1 MGYEVIIAAAGKG
14 ERLGLG
20 IPKAL
25 VKIGGKTLV
34 ERVVDKFIKFDKI
47 RTIYVA
53 VPPGYEPT
61 IGELLSKYG
70 DRVKVYTGGTVRQ
83 ESIYRG
89 LKYITDE
96 YVLIHDV
103 ARIMVTDKLIER
115 VMHVVTK
122 YDAVIPVIPVRDTIK
137 EVEDSKVLRTLP
149 RERLYI
155 VQTPQG
161 FRTELIVK
169 AYEKAQQEGY
179 HGTDSATLVE
189 RYGVDVSTV
198 EGEVSNIKLTYAED
212 VKLVECMLMMVDEQ
226 C

>member
-1 MGYEVIIAAAGKG
+1 MGYEAIIAAAGRG

-20 IPKAL
+20 VPKAL
-25 VKIGGKTLV
+25 VKICGKTLV
-34 ERVVDKFIKFDKI
+34 ERVVDRFVKFDKI
-47 RTIYVA
+47 RKIYVA

-89 LKYITDE
+89 LKYISDE

-103 ARIMVTDKLIER
+103 ARMMVTDKLIER
-115 VMHVVTK
+115 VMHAVTK
-122 YDAVIPVIPVRDTIK
+122 YDAVVPVIPVRDTIK
-137 EVEDSKVLRTLP
+137 EVEDGKVLRTLP

-179 HGTDSATLVE
+179 HGTDSASLVE

-212 VKLVECMLMMVDEQ
+212 MGLVKCMLMVDEQ

>member
-1 MGYEVIIAAAGKG
+1 MGYEAIIAAAGRG

-20 IPKAL
+20 VPKAL
-25 VKIGGKTLV
+25 VKICGKTLV
-34 ERVVDKFIKFDKI
+34 ERVVDRFVKFDKI
-47 RTIYVA
+47 RKIYVA

-89 LKYITDE
+89 LKYISDE

-103 ARIMVTDKLIER
+103 ARMMVTDKLIER
-115 VMHVVTK
+115 VMHAVTK
-122 YDAVIPVIPVRDTIK
+122 YDAVVPVIPVRDTIK
-137 EVEDSKVLRTLP
+137 EVEDGKVLRTLP

-169 AYEKAQQEGY
+169 VYEKAQQEGY
-179 HGTDSATLVE
+179 HGTDSASLVE

-212 VKLVECMLMMVDEQ
+212 MGLVKCMLMVDEQ

>member
-14 ERLGLG
+14 ERLGLST
-20 IPKAL
+20 PKAL
-25 VKIGGKTLV
+25 VKVGDKTLV
-34 ERVVDKFIKFDKI
+34 ERVVDKFVRFDKI
-47 RTIYVA
+47 RNIYVA

-61 IGELLSKYG
+61 IGELLSKYS

-89 LKYITDE
+89 LKYISDE

-115 VMHVVTK
+115 VMHAVTK
-122 YDAVIPVIPVRDTIK
+122 YDAVVPVIPVRDTIK

-161 FRTELIVK
+161 FRTKLMVK

-179 HGTDSATLVE
+179 HGTDSASLVE
-189 RYGVDVSTV
+189 RYGVAVSAV
-198 EGEVSNIKLTYAED
+198 EGEVSNIKLTYTED
-212 VKLVECMLMMVDEQ
+212 VRLVECMLMVDEQ

>member
-1 MGYEVIIAAAGKG
+1 MGYEAIIAAAGRG

-25 VKIGGKTLV
+25 VKICGKTVV
-34 ERVVDKFIKFDKI
+34 ERVVDKFVRFDKI
-47 RTIYVA
+47 RNIYVA

-61 IGELLSKYG
+61 IGGLLSKYG

-83 ESIYRG
+83 ESIHRG
-89 LKYITDE
+89 LKYISDE

-103 ARIMVTDKLIER
+103 ARMMVTDKLIER
-115 VMHVVTK
+115 VMHAVTK
-122 YDAVIPVIPVRDTIK
+122 CDAVVPVIPVRDTIK
-137 EVEDSKVLRTLP
+137 EVDDSKVLRTLP

-179 HGTDSATLVE
+179 HATDSASLVE
-189 RYGVDVSTV
+189 RYGVAVSTV
-198 EGEVSNIKLTYAED
+198 EGEVSNIKLTYGED
-212 VKLVECMLMMVDEQ
+212 VRLVECMLMVDKQ